1 MFVTPTQTP
10 TAPSAPPGLR
20 IFVSA
25 NLQELAEER
34 LVARSVIQQLGHACV
49 TFEMGARPH
58 PPQSL
63 YRPYLQQSQV
73 FVGIYFQR
81 YGWIAPNMALSG
93 LEDEYRLAANL
104 RQLIYIKEPAP
115 GREHRLAK
123 LLDTIR
129 AGNAHPKTFTTLEEL
144 RQLLHADLVQLSQQ
158 PPPVL
163 PSGVPVPAVLSSQ
176 LPAALTSLIGR
187 DDEITAVR
195 ALLLQGERLVTL
207 VGPGGV
213 GKTRIAAEVARELES
228 QFADGVYFVSLS
240 TLSDPDLLIPS
251 IARSFG
257 LLESSSR
264 PLLESLLEYL
274 HPRKALLVLDGFEG
288 LLPAAPVVSELL
300 SKAPGLQILITSRA
314 VLRLFGE
321 RDFAVS
327 PLQLPESD
335 AGFEQLSQSEAV
347 RLFVE
352 RARAVNPEFSLT
364 PENAATVGEICRRLD
379 GLPLA
384 IELAAVRIKVLQPK
398 ALLQRLASRLRTLTD
413 GPRDLPKRQRTLRDT
428 LEWSY
433 RLLSA
438 QEQQLLDC
446 MSVFVGGSNLEAVE
460 AVCQDENNLDLLEE
474 ISGLVEK
481 SLVVQEQKGL
491 EPRFSMLETLREFA
505 LEKLKLSGQA
515 PRRREMHAAYYL
527 ELAEAANAGRIGPRQ
542 MDWLERLDLEQANHR
557 AALTWLIEN
566 QKTLEAMR
574 MASSLRWYWDLRGQ
588 FSEGR
593 RWLQDALDLPGEVPP
608 LLRAS
613 ALMGLGV
620 LLWRQ
625 GNYATARPLMEESL
639 ALRRAHGSLEDI
651 AYALQNLGNLA
662 THLGDFAS
670 ARTYQDENLAIRRRL
685 GDKSYLAD
693 ALFSRGN
700 VALVEGK
707 LSEARSLYLQSF
719 DAYNQAGDVL
729 GLPFVLV
736 NLAEVARLQGDYPAA
751 WALGEDA
758 QHLAEQFGDRLR
770 LANALQSLGLT
781 ARDQGQPEV
790 AEARLQL
797 SLQIYRELGHGLK
810 IGFVAS
816 ELGTVMLQKGHLVAA
831 RQLFEQGLRTHQ
843 SLGLKPGVA
852 YAMLGL
858 AEIALKEGNLAE
870 AKEYL
875 RSGFPIAQQTTDPL
889 TIARYLEA
897 LALLL
902 IPSNPAQS
910 ARLFGAAQALRQGNE
925 ITITPA
931 EQPLLQALL
940 TQLSDLFN
948 PATLEQLQQEG
959 QALDLATI
967 FAQMLN

>member
-1 MFVTPTQTP
+1 MTPTQTP
-10 TAPSAPPGLR
+10 STLSAPPGLR

-34 LVARSVIQQLGHACV
+34 LVARRVIQQLGHACV
-49 TFEMGARPH
+49 MFEMGARPH

-73 FVGIYFQR
+73 FVGIYYQR
-81 YGWIAPNMALSG
+81 YGWIAPHMALSG
-93 LEDEYRLAANL
+93 LEDEYRLGASL

-115 GREHRLAK
+115 GREPRLIQ
-123 LLDTIR
+123 LLDSIR
-129 AGNAHPKTFTTLEEL
+129 AGNIHPKTFSTLEEL
-144 RQLLHADLVQLSQQ
+144 RELLHTDLVQLNQLLS
-158 PPPVL
+158 PL
-163 PSGVPVPAVLSSQ
+163 PSKEPQPAVLLSQ

-187 DDEITAVR
+187 DDEIAAVKG
-195 ALLLQGERLVTL
+195 LLLRGERLVTL

-213 GKTRIAAEVARELES
+213 GKTRIAAEVARGLES
-228 QFADGVYFVSLS
+228 QLADGVYFVSLS
-240 TLSDPDLLIPS
+240 TLSDPALLVPS

-264 PLLESLLEYL
+264 PLMESLIEYL
-274 HPRKALLVLDGFEG
+274 HPKKVLLVLDGFEG
-288 LLPAAPVVSELL
+288 VLPAAPVVSELL
-300 SKAPGLQILITSRA
+300 GKAPGLQMLITSRA
-314 VLRLFGE
+314 VLRLLGE

-327 PLQLPESD
+327 PLQLPKSG

-352 RARAVNPEFSLT
+352 RAGAVNPEFSLT
-364 PENAATVGEICRRLD
+364 PENAATIGDICCRLD

-384 IELAAVRIKVLQPK
+384 IELAAVRIKVLQPR
-398 ALLQRLASRLRTLTD
+398 ALLQRLSSRLKTLTD
-413 GPRDLPKRQRTLRDT
+413 GPRDLPERQRTLRDT
-428 LEWSY
+428 IEWSY

-438 QEQQLLDC
+438 QEQQLFSC
-446 MSVFVGGSNLEAVE
+446 MSVFVAGSNLEAIE
-460 AVCQDENNLDLLEE
+460 AVCHETDLDLLEE
-474 ISGLVEK
+474 VGGLVEK
-481 SLVVQEQKGL
+481 SLLVQEQTGL
-491 EPRFSMLETLREFA
+491 EPRFSMLETIRELA
-505 LEKLKLSGQA
+505 LEKLELSGQA
-515 PRRREMHAAYYL
+515 PKRREMHAAYYL

-566 QKTLEAMR
+566 QKTTEAVR
-574 MASSLRWYWDLRGQ
+574 MASSLRWFWDLRGQ

-593 RWLQDALDLPGEVPP
+593 RWLQEALNLPGEVPP
-608 LLRAS
+608 LVRAG

-625 GNYATARPLMEESL
+625 GNYTTARPLMEESL
-639 ALRRAHGSLEDI
+639 ALRRAHGDLEGI

-670 ARTYQDENLAIRRRL
+670 ARAYQDENLAIRRRL
-685 GDKSYLAD
+685 GEKSYLAD

-707 LSEARSLYLQSF
+707 LSEARSLYLESF
-719 DAYNQAGDVL
+719 DAYNEVGDVL

-736 NLAEVARLQGDYPAA
+736 NLAEVARQQGDYPAA
-751 WALGEDA
+751 QALGEDA

-781 ARDQGQPEV
+781 ARDQGQPE
-790 AEARLQL
+790 AAQAMLQQ

-810 IGFVAS
+810 IGFVTS
-816 ELGTVMLQKGHLVAA
+816 ELGTVMLQKGRLEAA
-831 RQLFEQGLRTHQ
+831 RQLFNQGLQTHQ
-843 SLGLKPGVA
+843 SLGLKPGIA
-852 YAMLGL
+852 YALLGL
-858 AEIALKEGNLAE
+858 AETALQEGNLAE

-889 TIARYLEA
+889 TLARYLEA

-902 IPSNPAQS
+902 THSNPAQS
-910 ARLFGAAQALRQGNE
+910 ARLLGAAQAMRQGNE
-925 ITITPA
+925 IVRTPA
-931 EQPLLQALL
+931 EQPVLQAGLE
-940 TQLSDLFN
+940 QLSHLLD
-948 PATLEQLQQEG
+948 PATLEQLEQEG
-959 QALDLATI
+959 RALNLASS
-967 FAQMLN
+967 FLEMLN